1 MIRGSQNPHPVRL
14 AIREFFKEEMNM
26 SSKID
31 PEAAQPTTIQSFEFS
46 DRNPV
51 VAEWGEGGGQ
61 IASPSV
67 TESRVTPESPAVSP
81 DAGLEY

>member
-1 MIRGSQNPHPVRL
+1 
-14 AIREFFKEEMNM
+14 M

-31 PEAAQPTTIQSFEFS
+31 PEAAQPTTVQSFEFS

-51 VAEWGEGGGQ
+51 VVQWGEGGGL

-67 TESRVTPESPAVSP
+67 TESRVTPEGATVSP
-81 DAGLEY
+81 DAGMKY